1 MTTSARNNTNSL
13 TVPPRQDTQR
23 DREQQ
28 QGQNNFQE
36 LHPGITVRL
45 HNNNS
50 KNKLVLFSLL
60 FLLFIYLWI
69 MTNDK

>member
-45 HNNNS
+45 HNNS

-60 FLLFIYLWI
+60 FSSIYLF
-69 MTNDK
+69 MDNGK